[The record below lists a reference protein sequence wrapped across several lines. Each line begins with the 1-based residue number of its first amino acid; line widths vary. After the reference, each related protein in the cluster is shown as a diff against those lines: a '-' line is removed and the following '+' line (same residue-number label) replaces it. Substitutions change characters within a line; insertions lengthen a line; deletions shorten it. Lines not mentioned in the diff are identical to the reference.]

1 MPSPATTAAGFVL
14 SYPRAAL
21 LCELSADRALETDE
35 SRLVERDTQVD
46 LEHGLEDGPCY
57 PLSVK
62 VDATR
67 NASAYG
73 LRPIFVALENDE
85 DLIVS
90 QVPALQLPVGGGMEI
105 PSAQGREL
113 LESSKKA
120 ISGSPCSSSTQS
132 A

>member
-1 MPSPATTAAGFVL
+1 MREAAASVALRSHPRVSRGDSSAIHRPLLADGARRSPCNAESCNYGRRVR
-14 SYPRAAL
+14 P
-21 LCELSADRALETDE
+21 ELSSRRSAARTADRALETDE

-73 LRPIFVALENDE
+73 LE
-85 DLIVS
+85 
-90 QVPALQLPVGGGMEI
+90 
-105 PSAQGREL
+105 
-113 LESSKKA
+113 
-120 ISGSPCSSSTQS
+120 
-132 A
+132 